1 MKKLSSLSILLVFHL
16 VACFGAAH
24 AKTAEPKIKVKETKV
39 TTPKLETATLAG
51 GCFWGMEDILRKIPG
66 IEKSEV
72 GYTGGFV
79 PKPTYELVKKGDTG
93 HAESIQIQFNPK
105 VITFKEVL
113 VYFFRMHDPTTKN
126 RQQNDIGTQYRSAI
140 FYHSPEQKAA
150 AVAAIETVNAS
161 KKWKAPVVTEVVEAK
176 EFYPAE
182 DYHQDYLQK
191 NPSGYTCHYLRD

>member
-1 MKKLSSLSILLVFHL
+1 MKKLTLTSILLVFNL
-16 VACFGAAH
+16 VVCFGAAH
-24 AKTAEPKIKVKETKV
+24 AKKAEPKPKAKEKKV

-66 IEKSEV
+66 IEKTEV

-79 PKPTYELVKKGDTG
+79 PQPTYELVKKGDTG

-105 VITFKEVL
+105 VISYKEVL

-150 AVAAIETVNAS
+150 ALAAIETVNAS

-191 NPSGYTCHYLRD
+191 NPGGYTCHYLRD